1 MTTRLVI
8 DGNSVYEIDERCEKE
23 IMESVHLS
31 HNRKQMSK
39 EMCRYEQNTK
49 NIHEKQNQ

>member
-1 MTTRLVI
+1 MATRLVI

-39 EMCRYEQNTK
+39 EMCGYEQNTK
-49 NIHEKQNQ
+49 KLHEKPNQ